1 MGKHPASRFLLKFKN
16 CYFFIQIFLTL
27 KKIRVGIG
35 CFASIKWEFF
45 PVKFPGWGKIL
56 IRITGY
62 MKPGPVV
69 IMFVVLLCMLLSV
82 RTLHALT
89 PVIIDENTESVSL
102 GKYMEILEDPFSIN
116 LLNPLRGLY
125 VY

>member
-1 MGKHPASRFLLKFKN
+1 MRFIKYDADNPVNFKN
-16 CYFFIQIFLTL
+16 PLILTIFIFFS
-27 KKIRVGIG
+27 
-35 CFASIKWEFF
+35 AN
-45 PVKFPGWGKIL
+45 
-56 IRITGY
+56 
-62 MKPGPVV
+62 
-69 IMFVVLLCMLLSV
+69 
-82 RTLHALT
+82 TLHALT

>member
-1 MGKHPASRFLLKFKN
+1 MVKN
-16 CYFFIQIFLTL
+16 STTDII
-27 KKIRVGIG
+27 
-35 CFASIKWEFF
+35 
-45 PVKFPGWGKIL
+45 FPGWGKIL